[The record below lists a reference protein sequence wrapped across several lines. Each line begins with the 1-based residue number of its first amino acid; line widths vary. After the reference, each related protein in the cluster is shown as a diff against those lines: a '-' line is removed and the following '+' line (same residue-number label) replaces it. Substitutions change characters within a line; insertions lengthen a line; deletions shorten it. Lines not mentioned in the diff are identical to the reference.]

1 MGALPAA
8 AVNCLRNRHEEVLAA
23 QVVRVES
30 LWQAFTQANRARG
43 EPAGRGVC
51 GMWFGA

>member
-8 AVNCLRNRHEEVLAA
+8 AVNVLRNRHEEVLAA

-30 LWQAFTQANRARG
+30 YGKRLLRRIRARG
-43 EPAGRGVC
+43 EPTGRGVC

>member
-43 EPAGRGVC
+43 EPTGRGVC